1 MSGIIKAQTTCRLDV
16 VINRYFTP
24 NSSGLEERRTVEIN
38 QCSGVS
44 GSNPDGS
51 TMGVAIWRI
60 TGRTVYTVLVQR
72 HTNTA
77 P

>member
-1 MSGIIKAQTTCRLDV
+1 MVEIVRGLETRLSKGLFRV
-16 VINRYFTP
+16 VIGSTKV
-24 NSSGLEERRTVEIN
+24 L
-38 QCSGVS
+38 
-44 GSNPDGS
+44 GSNPVG
-51 TMGVAIWRI
+51 TAMGVAIWRI